1 MFKKFLACMVV
12 ITVLLS
18 MASAASFSDMPDK
31 SHWSYAAL
39 NSAVET
45 GLLTGSGGMIKPG
58 NNLTRAEMAT
68 ILVRAYNLT
77 QKADISMY
85 KDVAEDAWYH
95 EYMQK
100 ACAKGLFKGDDSMK
114 LNPENNITRQEVF
127 VVLGRALNL
136 KDEDASNLS
145 EFADKDNIATWAKGA
160 TAAMVK
166 NNYIKG
172 SGDKI
177 NPTNNITRAEFAQI
191 MYNLKN
197 LGVLVGASS
206 GMGGQMTDT
215 PDAEDEKVTGGGGGS
230 AGGGGGGNSGNNSS
244 GNTEN
249 GGNESEEIGAGIF
262 EENTDAS
269 MD

>member
-100 ACAKGLFKGDDSMK
+100 ACTKGLFKGDDSMK

-145 EFADKDNIATWAKGA
+145 EFADKDNIATWAIGA

-177 NPTNNITRAEFAQI
+177 NPANNITRAEFAQI

-197 LGVLVGASS
+197 LGVLAGASS
-206 GMGGQMTDT
+206 ETGGH
-215 PDAEDEKVTGGGGGS
+215 PDAEDEKVTGGGGGGS

-244 GNTEN
+244 GNTES
-249 GGNESEEIGAGIF
+249 GGNESEEIGEGIF